1 VYFHLLTRSID
12 YATSNISC
20 SSSLDMEAFHMNKT
34 LGRARAEEDT
44 SLPQDNG
51 HKQYLCVTN
60 RFAVWSQSFCSFRA
74 NNVIPDTVHHSTYR
88 KVRIFTLTSIK
99 ESLCWNSIV
108 GYSKDTL
115 YKKPNEILAKVI
127 AQRATGWD
135 QETVTFGKH
144 IQLDKNTPWTILKYY
159 IPHSKYRLVRLVTN
173 PAVRSKRLAIE
184 SILWSRLF
192 HVIFYVV
199 LLSPSRKGRVSVL
212 N

>member
-1 VYFHLLTRSID
+1 
-12 YATSNISC
+12 
-20 SSSLDMEAFHMNKT
+20 MEAFHMNIT

-51 HKQYLCVTN
+51 HKQHLCVTN
-60 RFAVWSQSFCSFRA
+60 RFTVCIQFFRSFCS

-88 KVRIFTLTSIK
+88 KVRIFTLTPIE

-108 GYSKDTL
+108 DYSKDTI

-135 QETVTFGKH
+135 QETVTFGEH
-144 IQLDKNTPWTILKYY
+144 IQSEKNTPWTILKYY

-173 PAVRSKRLAIE
+173 TVWIRQT
-184 SILWSRLF
+184 
-192 HVIFYVV
+192 
-199 LLSPSRKGRVSVL
+199 